1 MLFQVMADSIK
12 PTISTDSG
20 FLRIPEDDLRRIG
33 KTIQGNTPRHT
44 VKNVASCTYSLYLT
58 LHRMA
63 YTPRGATD

>member
-1 MLFQVMADSIK
+1 MADSIK

-33 KTIQGNTPRHT
+33 KTIQGNTPRQI
-44 VKNVASCTYSLYLT
+44 VINLEVASFTYSLYLT
-58 LHRMA
+58 SHRMV